1 MSEKTELDE
10 TTTRDARAST
20 TPPSEVKTSAPVGA
34 GDGGSG
40 RKEAEASLWADAWR
54 SLRRNPWFLVSGALL
69 VVIIAMAVVPQLFT
83 SVSPHACDLSQNR
96 QAPTADQW
104 FGTDIQGCDYYSRV
118 IHGARNSMI
127 VGVVVSAGV
136 FVIAVLVGLLAGYFG
151 GWIDG
156 LLSRT
161 TDMVFAIPY
170 MLGALVFLNII
181 EDRGPMQVALVLML
195 FTWPTSARLMRGSVM
210 SVVNSEYVMAAKAL
224 GAGHVTIMRR
234 HILPNS
240 LGPLI
245 GYSTVFIGI
254 IIGAEATLTF
264 LGVGL
269 QQPAISWG
277 LQLTDAQ
284 SYVTSSP
291 HLLLFPV
298 IFVGVTV
305 FAFMTLGDAVRDAL
319 DPKSKR

>member
-1 MSEKTELDE
+1 MSEKTELDQ
-10 TTTRDARAST
+10 TTTRDVRASPT
-20 TPPSEVKTSAPVGA
+20 SPPEAEPSAAVGA
-34 GDGGSG
+34 GDGASG

-96 QAPTADQW
+96 QAPTAEQW

-136 FVIAVLVGLLAGYFG
+136 FAIAVLVGLLAGYFG

-156 LLSRT
+156 VLSRT

-181 EDRGPMQVALVLML
+181 EDRGPLQVALVLML